1 MSAQTAPARGIT
13 EQVKSFNNGF
23 SKSFLHLFDEQWFF
37 YNVLSGIRI
46 FPNHGRFSDVDLAT
60 SKLNVQEPAAG
71 AAEKLEKKA
80 LPLALQLIRTPSIQ
94 PPRAGD
100 ERSPAINEEPDI
112 ACSCGTLHAPQQ
124 SIPSPSKSM
133 GRRRPPQRTEIL
145 HKWFANAR
153 LAMIREASYRKGFR
167 NKKWRSF
174 GDLESMELQG
184 FKDLGFVFEDVEGLG
199 ERKEKEP
206 DGRIYLPE
214 TWFTQQS
221 APVMA
226 LQHVHC
232 RSGEEMKEQLRFW
245 ARAVACNVWGR

>member
-1 MSAQTAPARGIT
+1 MSAQTAPARGVA

-46 FPNHGRFSDVDLAT
+46 IPNHGGFGDGDLAT
-60 SKLNVQEPAAG
+60 GKLNVQEPAAEP
-71 AAEKLEKKA
+71 AEKLEKTA
-80 LPLALQLIRTPSIQ
+80 SPPALQLIRTPSIQ

-100 ERSPAINEEPDI
+100 ERSPGIKEEDE
-112 ACSCGTLHAPQQ
+112 Q
-124 SIPSPSKSM
+124 SM
-133 GRRRPPQRTEIL
+133 GRRRPQRTEIL
-145 HKWFANAR
+145 HQWFANAR
-153 LAMIREASYRKGFR
+153 LAMFREASYRKGFR
-167 NKKWRSF
+167 NKKWRSL

-184 FKDLGFVFEDVEGLG
+184 FKDLGFVFEDVEVLG
-199 ERKEKEP
+199 ERKEKEE

-214 TWFTQQS
+214 TWFTQRS